1 MSVTVAAGR
10 SILHVDMDAFF
21 VSVELLDA
29 PELRG
34 RPVVVGGA
42 GPRGVVAAA
51 SYEARAFG
59 VFSAMPMS
67 TALRLCPDV
76 VVLAGRHS
84 RYAEV
89 SGSVMSRF
97 RSVTPLVEPL
107 SLDEAFLDVS
117 GARRSL
123 GPAESIAAR
132 LVDEILTHDG
142 LSCSVG
148 VAPNKFLAK
157 LASEAAKP
165 SASPTGPVPG
175 RRVVVVREVEIRAFL
190 DPLPIRAMWGVG
202 PKTAERLSRLGVRTI
217 GDLAVL
223 PLDAIVASVG
233 RSNGEHLHALARGID
248 DRPVLPDGV
257 PRSISSEMTFPTDRD
272 DVDGLAR
279 TLVGFADS
287 VAGRLRAAGL
297 VARTVSLKVRHPGFE
312 LQTRAETLGEPT
324 DDGLMIAGTAQRLLG
339 SLDVSGGI
347 RLLGVGVSNL
357 EPPRP
362 RQLRLDLDDPS
373 PLDPTA
379 RARVNDLVD
388 AIRARFGT
396 DAIGP
401 ASGSGESRG
410 NPEPPR

>member
-1 MSVTVAAGR
+1 VSAVGR

-51 SYEARAFG
+51 SYEARSHG

-67 TALRLCPDV
+67 TALRLCPHL
-76 VVLAGRHS
+76 VVLAGRHG

-89 SGSVMSRF
+89 SASVMSRF

-123 GPAESIAAR
+123 GPAVSIAAR
-132 LVDEILTHDG
+132 LIDEILEQDG
-142 LSCSVG
+142 LRCSVG

-165 SASPTGPVPG
+165 SAAPAGPVPG
-175 RRVVVVREVEIRAFL
+175 RGVVVVLDTEVAAFL

-217 GDLAVL
+217 GDLTAL
-223 PLDAIVASVG
+223 PLDAVVASVG
-233 RSNGEHLHALARGID
+233 RSNGEHLHALAHGVD
-248 DRPVLPDGV
+248 ERPVVSDGV
-257 PRSISSEMTFPTDRD
+257 PRSISSETTFPTDRD
-272 DVDGLAR
+272 DLDGLASE
-279 TLVGFADS
+279 LVGFADS

-312 LQTRAETLGEPT
+312 LQTRAETLDEPT
-324 DDGLMIAGTAQRLLG
+324 DDGLMIAVTAQRLLG
-339 SLDVSGGI
+339 ALDVSGGV
-347 RLLGVGVSNL
+347 RLIGVGVSNL

-362 RQLRLDLDDPS
+362 VQLRLELDDPS
-373 PLDPTA
+373 LFDHAT

-388 AIRARFGT
+388 TIRARFGT
-396 DAIGP
+396 AAIGP
-401 ASGSGESRG
+401 ASGSGGSRG
-410 NPEPPR
+410 NPDPPR